1 MQNVRWSG
9 ARAWYESSVRISEE
23 IAGLGR
29 EGQKQFLNYCIVM
42 FRQALLHNYE
52 TKNLV
57 YVEPKVENF
66 TFDKFAPFVNGN
78 NINTIFSELSDAIYH
93 IERNGNA
100 KIILTDLSIKL
111 TRLIHKN

>member
-1 MQNVRWSG
+1 MW
-9 ARAWYESSVRISEE
+9 SEE

-29 EGQKQFLNYCIVM
+29 EGQKQFLNYCIVF
-42 FRQALLHNYE
+42 FRQALLLNYQTE
-52 TKNLV
+52 KLV
-57 YVEPKVENF
+57 YLESSVANF
-66 TFDKFAPFVNGN
+66 SLEKFAPFVNGS
-78 NINTIFSELSDAIYH
+78 NINAIFSELSDAIYH

>member
-1 MQNVRWSG
+1 LW
-9 ARAWYESSVRISEE
+9 SEE

-57 YVEPKVENF
+57 YVEPQVENF

-78 NINTIFSELSDAIYH
+78 NINAIFNELSDAIYH